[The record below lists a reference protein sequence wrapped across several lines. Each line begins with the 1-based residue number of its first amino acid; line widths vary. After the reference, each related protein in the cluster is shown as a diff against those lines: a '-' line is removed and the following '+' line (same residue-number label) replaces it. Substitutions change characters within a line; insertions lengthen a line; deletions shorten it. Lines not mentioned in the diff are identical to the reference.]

1 MLRMTFEFHETLFQ
15 SLNAAR
21 LCKQLALPVHR
32 VLILE
37 PPLWRNVWYDIGDAI
52 VSKYPFF
59 QFFRDGS
66 VLAIDANWLTAS
78 MVKLLHEDELVTI
91 ATMREAI
98 AQDELDKLFDIY
110 DKSRKGAMQ

>member
-1 MLRMTFEFHETLFQ
+1 MIRMTFEFHETLFQ

-21 LCKQLALPVHR
+21 LCQQLALPIHR
-32 VLILE
+32 VLIVE

-59 QFFRDGS
+59 HFFRDGS

-78 MVKLLHEDELVTI
+78 MVSLLHEDEFVTI
-91 ATMREAI
+91 ATMREDI
-98 AQDELDKLFDIY
+98 TQDDLDRLFDRY
-110 DKSRKGAMQ
+110 DTTRKGAMQ